1 MLKYQQTNPLE
12 FHVNI
17 GASDLGVFSDGF
29 WRVHDGCGDVERV
42 LWSTSREH
50 HRERDMAVVGMGLSV
65 RKWAWSGHG
74 RLVRDRGRGVAYY
87 TVCIVEGVAYKGTWL
102 TKRYGL
108 VISGVNIYL
117 YNSFNSSHVTLPLT
131 RPLITTR

>member
-1 MLKYQQTNPLE
+1 MMIIIRCVFTQISANKPLE
-12 FHVNI
+12 FLVNT

-74 RLVRDRGRGVAYY
+74 RLVRDRGRG
-87 TVCIVEGVAYKGTWL
+87 IVEGVAY
-102 TKRYGL
+102 
-108 VISGVNIYL
+108 
-117 YNSFNSSHVTLPLT
+117 
-131 RPLITTR
+131 